1 MEKTPQFQIHYCS
14 SKFQIPSSELF
25 PSSSSKIKIIKPF
38 QFPFSFSLLQNI
50 TISMA
55 SPPFSAIFG
64 HRNVTFPWSLLL
76 LLLPPLLLSPSL
88 TFASPCRT
96 SCGNIPIKYP
106 FGIDDGCGAPQFRRM
121 FNCSNDLFFL
131 TPSGSYKVQSIDYDE
146 QSMVIYDPAMST
158 CSILQPHH
166 DFTMTD
172 IQSIIIPPSPD
183 TVFALLNCSIDS
195 PILNHYKYLCFNF
208 SGHSCDELYGS
219 CNAFRVFHLLTNSTS
234 PPCCFTGYDTVK
246 MMSMNILDCTHYTT
260 VLNTENLKGVGAL
273 DWEYG
278 MKLSFSVANLGCDR
292 CSKSGGNCG
301 FDTETEGLLCLC
313 SVSSNHT
320 RDCVGGNI
328 PNGGPNQAS
337 VLFIGEFIFSILIIL
352 HLNFISF

>member
-1 MEKTPQFQIHYCS
+1 M
-14 SKFQIPSSELF
+14 
-25 PSSSSKIKIIKPF
+25 
-38 QFPFSFSLLQNI
+38 
-50 TISMA
+50 SMA
-55 SPPFSAIFG
+55 SQPLSAISG
-64 HRNVTFPWSLLL
+64 HRNLKFPCPLL
-76 LLLPPLLLSPSL
+76 LLLPALLLPNSL

-121 FNCSNDLFFL
+121 FNCSTDLFFL
-131 TPSGSYKVQSIDYDE
+131 TPSGSYKVQSIDYDK

-208 SGHSCDELYGS
+208 SGHSCDELYGA

-246 MMSMNILDCTHYTT
+246 LMSMNILDCSHYTT
-260 VLNTENLKGVGAL
+260 VLNSENLKGVGAL

-278 MKLSFSVANLGCDR
+278 MKLSFSVADLGCDR
-292 CSKSGGNCG
+292 CEKSGGSCG

-313 SVSSNHT
+313 SISSNHT

-328 PNGGPNQAS
+328 SSGGPNQAS
-337 VLFIGEFIFSILIIL
+337 VVFIREFIFLFLSIL
-352 HLNFISF
+352 HLTLTHY